1 MANFVDLHKVV
12 VRRNAFSA
20 FSSAQNQNESKDG
33 QKMKS

>member
-12 VRRNAFSA
+12 VRRSAFSA
-20 FSSAQNQNESKDG
+20 FSNSQNENESKDG